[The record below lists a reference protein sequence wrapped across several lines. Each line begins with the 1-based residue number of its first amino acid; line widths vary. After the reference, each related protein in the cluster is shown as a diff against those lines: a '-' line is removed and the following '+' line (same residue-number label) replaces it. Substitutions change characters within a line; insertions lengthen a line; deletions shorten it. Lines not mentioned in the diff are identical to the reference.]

1 MDQPVDNGFT
11 DHRVF
16 KQLKPALGLDLGS
29 DDERGFRGLLDSRLR
44 LLDIA
49 DKSVVIG
56 KP

>member
-1 MDQPVDNGFT
+1 MDQPVHDGFA
-11 DHRVF
+11 DDRVF

-44 LLDIA
+44 LFDIA

>member
-1 MDQPVDNGFT
+1 MTSPMTGSSNSLSQP
-11 DHRVF
+11 
-16 KQLKPALGLDLGS
+16 LGLDLGS